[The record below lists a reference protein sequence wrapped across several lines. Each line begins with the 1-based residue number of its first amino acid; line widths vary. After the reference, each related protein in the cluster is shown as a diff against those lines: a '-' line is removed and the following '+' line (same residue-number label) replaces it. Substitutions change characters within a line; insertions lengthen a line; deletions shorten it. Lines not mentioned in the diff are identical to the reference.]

1 MFFKKP
7 TSRIIHTQ
15 IAEFQVEVTFKPIK
29 NIYLKVS
36 RSTGKIRVSAPLK
49 TSKKVVHDFV
59 QSRGSWIRNHLS
71 KKVEQR
77 AKQQFVDGELHKY
90 FGVDIPLKVDYV
102 NKNIFAYL
110 HNDGILLRIK
120 ENYDA
125 EKREKV
131 LDQLYR
137 KELKKLVGE
146 LIKKWEPIMGVEVR
160 EFGIKKMK
168 TRWGTCNVRDHRVW
182 INLHLA
188 KEKPEVI
195 ELVVVHEMVH
205 LLERLHSK
213 RFYALM
219 DKYLP
224 NHRALEQEL
233 DGKVC

>member
-7 TSRIIHTQ
+7 TPRTIHTQ
-15 IAEFQVEVTFKPIK
+15 IAEFEVEVTFKPIK

-49 TSKKVVHDFV
+49 TPEKVVHDFV
-59 QSRGSWIRNHLS
+59 QSRSSWIRNHLS

-77 AKQQFVDGELHKY
+77 AKKQFLEGELHKF
-90 FGVDIPLKVDYV
+90 FGLEKPLKVDYV

-110 HNDGILLRIK
+110 HNNDIMLRIK
-120 ENYDA
+120 KNYDA

-137 KELKKLVGE
+137 NELKKLVGK
-146 LIKKWEPIMGVEVR
+146 LIKKWEPIMGVKVR

-168 TRWGTCNVRDHRVW
+168 TRWGTCNVHDHRIW

-213 RFYALM
+213 RFFALM
-219 DKYLP
+219 GKYLP
-224 NHRALEQEL
+224 NHRALEKEL

>member
-90 FGVDIPLKVDYV
+90 FGVDIL
-102 NKNIFAYL
+102 
-110 HNDGILLRIK
+110 
-120 ENYDA
+120 
-125 EKREKV
+125 
-131 LDQLYR
+131 
-137 KELKKLVGE
+137 
-146 LIKKWEPIMGVEVR
+146 
-160 EFGIKKMK
+160 
-168 TRWGTCNVRDHRVW
+168 
-182 INLHLA
+182 
-188 KEKPEVI
+188 
-195 ELVVVHEMVH
+195 
-205 LLERLHSK
+205 
-213 RFYALM
+213 
-219 DKYLP
+219 
-224 NHRALEQEL
+224 
-233 DGKVC
+233 